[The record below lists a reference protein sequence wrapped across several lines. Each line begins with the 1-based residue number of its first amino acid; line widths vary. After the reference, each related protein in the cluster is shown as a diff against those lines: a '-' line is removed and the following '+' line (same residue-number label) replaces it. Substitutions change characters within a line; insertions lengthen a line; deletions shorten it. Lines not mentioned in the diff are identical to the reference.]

1 MQAVAVYARVS
12 TQRQAQANTPEQQLE
27 RLRTY
32 VQAQGWN
39 LPPEH
44 VFRDDGYSGATL
56 RRPGLDRLR
65 DAATSARFDRILIT
79 APDRLARNYVHQVLL
94 VEELQ
99 RHGAEVEFLDR
110 PTSRDPHDQLLLQI
124 RGAVAEYERTLITER
139 MRRGRLRKLRAGT
152 LLPWTRPPY
161 GYRLDPD
168 RPRDPAGV
176 RLDEAEAAVVRD
188 LFAWYADEG
197 VTVMALVQRL
207 GRLGIAS
214 PRGRPNWSP
223 SALRGVLTNPI
234 YLGQV
239 FGNRLRARPAESRR
253 SALLPVGRGGG
264 AKRVADPAE
273 WIAVARVP
281 AIVSQDQFDRVQE
294 RLRRN
299 RQMAQRNN
307 QVHQYLLRGL
317 VSCGRCRRGCSG
329 RHLPPGYDYYLCR
342 TKTQMRIL
350 TPGDRCAARYIPA
363 RPLEELVWRDLCEVL
378 AAPGMVAHAMERAC
392 GGHWLPQELQARRA
406 NLRRGR
412 AALGQ
417 QVERLT
423 EAYLA
428 GVVPLAEYDR
438 RRREVETRSRALER
452 QEQELAGDVE
462 RQGDAAKLAAH
473 ADAFCRRV
481 REGLAEADF
490 ARKRALLELLVD
502 RVIVADGAVE
512 IRYVIPTGPSGE
524 REPFCRLRTDYLHGP
539 PRRPA
544 LREGAPGPAHPQV
557 PRDRA
562 HHPPDRRRP
571 PAPRRVG
578 PPQPRRD
585 LLHRAGCHPFL
596 QARLVPRPVRLG
608 PHPVLRSRPRR
619 SCAPLGDAAVR
630 WEPQADPHSNRWGDW
645 GSRPGGGCSAQDGGT
660 WSVGI
665 GHEHRG
671 GATVKH

>member
-1 MQAVAVYARVS
+1 MPVIAIYVRVS
-12 TQRQAQANTPEQQLE
+12 TPRQAQSQSTEQQLD
-27 RLRTY
+27 RLRAY
-32 VQAQGWN
+32 VLAQNWDRA
-39 LPPEH
+39 PECI
-44 VFRDDGYSGATL
+44 FRDDGCSGAAL

-65 DAATSARFDRILIT
+65 DAAAGARLDRILIT

-99 RHGAEVEFLDR
+99 KHGAEVEFLDR
-110 PTSRDPHDQLLLQI
+110 PMSRDPHDQLLLQI
-124 RGAVAEYERTLITER
+124 RGAVAEYERTLIAER

-294 RLRRN
+294 RLRPN
-299 RQMAQRNN
+299 RQMARRNN
-307 QVHQYLLRGL
+307 RVHQYLLRGL

-329 RHLPPGYDYYLCR
+329 RHLPPRYDYYLCR

-452 QEQELAGDVE
+452 QEQELAGDAE
-462 RQGDAAKLAAH
+462 RQGDTARLAAH

-524 REPFCRLRTDYLHGP
+524 REPFCRLRTDHLHGP

-544 LREGAPGPAHPQV
+544 RRQAPPSPAHPQV
-557 PRDRA
+557 PGDRA
-562 HHPPDRRRP
+562 DHAAGRGRP

-578 PPQPRRD
+578 PLQPARD
-585 LLHRAGCHPFL
+585 LVRRADRHQLL
-596 QARLVPRPVRLG
+596 QARLVPRPVRLR
-608 PHPVLRSRPRR
+608 PQLPVTPRR
-619 SCAPLGDAAVR
+619 QPRAPRPEPWRSDGDRTPIAT
-630 WEPQADPHSNRWGDW
+630 QT
-645 GSRPGGGCSAQDGGT
+645 GS
-660 WSVGI
+660 
-665 GHEHRG
+665 
-671 GATVKH
+671 

>member
-1 MQAVAVYARVS
+1 MRIAAYARVS
-12 TQRQAQANTPEQQLE
+12 TQRQAQAQTTEQQLE
-27 RLRTY
+27 RLRAHAATRSW
-32 VQAQGWN
+32 A
-39 LPPEH
+39 LPSEC
-44 VFRDDGYSGATL
+44 VFRDDGCSGAAL

-65 DAATSARFDRILIT
+65 DVAAGARLDRVLIT

-99 RHGAEVEFLDR
+99 KHGAEVEFLDR
-110 PTSRDPHDQLLLQI
+110 PMSRDPHDQLLLQI

-161 GYRLDPD
+161 GYRPHPD

-197 VTVMALVQRL
+197 VTVTALVQRL

-299 RQMAQRNN
+299 RQMARRNN
-307 QVHQYLLRGL
+307 RVHQYLLRGL

-350 TPGDRCAARYIPA
+350 TPGDRCTARYVPA

-378 AAPGMVAHAMERAC
+378 AAPGMVAHAMQRAC

-438 RRREVETRSRALER
+438 RRREVETCSWALER
-452 QEQELAGDVE
+452 QEQELAADVE
-462 RQGDAAKLAAH
+462 RQGDTARLAAH

-481 REGLAEADF
+481 REGLADADF

-524 REPFCRLRTDYLHGP
+524 REPFCRLRTDYL
-539 PRRPA
+539 
-544 LREGAPGPAHPQV
+544 
-557 PRDRA
+557 
-562 HHPPDRRRP
+562 
-571 PAPRRVG
+571 
-578 PPQPRRD
+578 
-585 LLHRAGCHPFL
+585 
-596 QARLVPRPVRLG
+596 RPVRALARAG
-608 PHPVLRSRPRR
+608 PVRDP
-619 SCAPLGDAAVR
+619 AAGR
-630 WEPQADPHSNRWGDW
+630 GA
-645 GSRPGGGCSAQDGGT
+645 SA
-660 WSVGI
+660 
-665 GHEHRG
+665 
-671 GATVKH
+671 AT

>member
-1 MQAVAVYARVS
+1 MRVAAYARVS
-12 TQRQAQANTPEQQLE
+12 TQRQAQAQTAEQQLE
-27 RLRTY
+27 RLRAHAATR
-32 VQAQGWN
+32 GWV
-39 LPPEH
+39 LPAEC
-44 VFRDDGYSGATL
+44 VFRDDGCSGAAL

-65 DAATSARFDRILIT
+65 DAAAGARLDRILIT

-99 RHGAEVEFLDR
+99 KHGAEVEFLDR
-110 PTSRDPHDQLLLQI
+110 PMSRDPHDQLLLQI

-281 AIVSQDQFDRVQE
+281 AIVSQDQFDRVRE

-307 QVHQYLLRGL
+307 RVHQYLLRGL

-378 AAPGMVAHAMERAC
+378 AAPEMVAHAMERAC

-490 ARKRALLELLVD
+490 ARKRALLELQGD
-502 RVIVADGAVE
+502 RM
-512 IRYVIPTGPSGE
+512 
-524 REPFCRLRTDYLHGP
+524 
-539 PRRPA
+539 
-544 LREGAPGPAHPQV
+544 
-557 PRDRA
+557 
-562 HHPPDRRRP
+562 
-571 PAPRRVG
+571 
-578 PPQPRRD
+578 
-585 LLHRAGCHPFL
+585 
-596 QARLVPRPVRLG
+596 
-608 PHPVLRSRPRR
+608 
-619 SCAPLGDAAVR
+619 
-630 WEPQADPHSNRWGDW
+630 N
-645 GSRPGGGCSAQDGGT
+645 GS
-660 WSVGI
+660 
-665 GHEHRG
+665 
-671 GATVKH
+671 